1 MKLAHESDLLPLN
14 AAKAFE
20 AFARRGSVT
29 AAADELGLTASAVSH
44 RLAQLEEFVGT
55 KLTERHGRG
64 LALTADGREY
74 LESILPAFFLLRTA
88 TSQLR
93 FRASAH
99 EISIS
104 AIPLFAVSWLI
115 PRLPGFSRQNRDV
128 DVRVTYAQNRNYS
141 SDAADISVRFG
152 AGAWLGY
159 KSELFLSGAV
169 VPVASPA
176 LLQDRKRLPDE
187 EALAVLPL
195 VHDESRDHWLNWFR
209 AAGMRAGDRHLS
221 GPLFEDGM
229 LARAAAVAG
238 LGAALCRLPLIED
251 DIANGR
257 LVVLSER
264 SLDDGRNY
272 YLCTRTDRE
281 LPQVSR
287 RFVAWMRTERDR
299 GQTQL

>member
-20 AFARRGSVT
+20 AFARLGSVT

-55 KLTERHGRG
+55 KLTERQGRG
-64 LALTADGREY
+64 LALTAEGREY

-93 FRASAH
+93 FRASAR

-104 AIPLFAVSWLI
+104 AIPLFAVNWLV
-115 PRLPGFSRQNRDV
+115 PRLSGFNRQNHDI

-152 AGAWLGY
+152 SGAWLGY
-159 KSELFLSGAV
+159 KSEFFLGGTA
-169 VPVASPA
+169 VPVASPV
-176 LLQDRKRLPDE
+176 LLQGGNGMPDA
-187 EALAVLPL
+187 EALAGLPL
-195 VHDESRDHWLNWFR
+195 IHDESRDHWQNWFR
-209 AAGMRAGDRHLS
+209 AAGVRATDQHLS
-221 GPLFEDGM
+221 GPLFEDGL
-229 LARAAAVAG
+229 LARAAAVSG
-238 LGAALCRLPLIED
+238 MGVALCRLPLIAD
-251 DIANGR
+251 DIAKGR

-264 SLDDGRNY
+264 ALDDGRHY

-281 LPQVSR
+281 LSQIAR
-287 RFVAWMRTERDR
+287 RFVAWMLAERDKH
-299 GQTQL
+299 